1 MDNKLDAS
9 AYVPDWIGTLVSL
22 FTDYAEEVIRASWAA
37 LNAVTK
43 SVPKSE
49 YEDLVVPT
57 RQAVRS
63 VGVAGTDVPGF
74 CLTKG
79 IGPLL
84 PIFLQGLM
92 NGSSQTREQAA
103 LGVGDLINRT
113 SADAL
118 KPFVTQIT
126 GPLIRIIGD
135 RYPPQVKAAILQT
148 LSLLLSKVP
157 MHLKP
162 FLPQLQRT
170 FIKSLSDPTSNIV
183 RSRAANALGILITLQ
198 TRVDPLVAELVSG
211 IRTSEASI
219 KETMMNA
226 LQNVVSKT
234 GADLSDTSN
243 AALFP

>member
-1 MDNKLDAS
+1 MAVRANVVFPVLIPTLITVPITPFNARALASLVTVAGPALNRRLTTILSAIVETRMIDNDPELDKELSATTEAMLVSLDEEDGLPTLVATLQEYARSDNPKKRKVACDMTASLYMDSKLDAS

-49 YEDLVVPT
+49 YEELVAPT

-79 IGPLL
+79 IGPVL

-103 LGVGDLINRT
+103 LGVGNVSIVLYI
-113 SADAL
+113 
-118 KPFVTQIT
+118 PC
-126 GPLIRIIGD
+126 
-135 RYPPQVKAAILQT
+135 T
-148 LSLLLSKVP
+148 LFDS
-157 MHLKP
+157 
-162 FLPQLQRT
+162 
-170 FIKSLSDPTSNIV
+170 
-183 RSRAANALGILITLQ
+183 
-198 TRVDPLVAELVSG
+198 
-211 IRTSEASI
+211 
-219 KETMMNA
+219 
-226 LQNVVSKT
+226 
-234 GADLSDTSN
+234 
-243 AALFP
+243 